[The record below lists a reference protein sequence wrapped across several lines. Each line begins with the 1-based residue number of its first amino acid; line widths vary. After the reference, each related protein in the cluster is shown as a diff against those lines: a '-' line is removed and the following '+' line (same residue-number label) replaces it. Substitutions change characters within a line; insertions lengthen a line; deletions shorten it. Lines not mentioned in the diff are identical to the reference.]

1 MNQLPISERT
11 VFLDV
16 NGVRAARGISTARVN
31 ELVESGE
38 LLWAWNIGR
47 QAGETGSRTLRFWA
61 PCVLN
66 PQAVA
71 ALGIENVIDRILPP
85 SRHNFN
91 GSELCQA
98 FLISRQTV
106 QRIGRALGGVVS
118 NRLLYVERP
127 ALVDFL
133 KARWIAADSVYTGR
147 KTI

>member
-11 VFLDV
+11 VFLDA
-16 NGVRAARGISTARVN
+16 NGVRAARGISIARVK

-38 LLWAWNIGR
+38 LLWVWNIGR
-47 QAGETGSRTLRFWA
+47 QTGETGNRTLRFWVPEILDA
-61 PCVLN
+61 P
-66 PQAVA
+66 AVA
-71 ALGIENVIDRILPP
+71 ALELDAVIDRILPP

-91 GSELCQA
+91 GSELCQW

-127 ALVDFL
+127 ALAGFL
-133 KARWIAADSVYTGR
+133 RTRWIGAPTPHAEEVA
-147 KTI
+147 K